1 MKQEVAAAMYLQAGK
16 LFGQAGANPLNGGEG
31 LGKAAWR
38 FGFDFKRCCLRF
50 GDQYGIH
57 FDAHA
62 LG

>member
-1 MKQEVAAAMYLQAGK
+1 MYLQAGK

-38 FGFDFKRCCLRF
+38 FGFDFNRCCLRF